1 MDNIS
6 ELQKELQ
13 EIEKRRAAYKNGG
26 FNIFRYMF
34 NWHNEKYL
42 HSSFIGMMISYKKEY
57 LQYFID
63 EIFGEDKER
72 ADIFKNSNCVIYPN
86 KDEHREECNI
96 DLLILSEDES
106 HAIIIE
112 NKLFAQDRFVNGK
125 PQLYGYTD
133 RLAQKYK
140 SKLQEKNITQV
151 YLSIRGGL
159 PSNLKDSAHI
169 KCISY
174 EKHIKNWCSKCIGVC
189 ESIGD
194 GHFVKDVF
202 VQYLNVLEEN
212 INDTQTTNRLIDIIK
227 KDPESAYELYTNEV
241 QGSLNKVF
249 EKEMNHIKWTV
260 IEKTMSGTMAMMKK
274 EWPEIRFA
282 IKPGKEEDYKEIL
295 TVSDRKYHDA
305 ITKIAH
311 RENGYGHIDI
321 LFKIG
326 EKKYCLHN
334 DRNGFAIDTCTID
347 SNLVLSNFEEKRIFY
362 LICDEYREKAIND
375 CSLKIKEIISGQNVH
390 NQSE

>member
-13 EIEKRRAAYKNGG
+13 EIEKRRAAYESDG

-34 NWHNEKYL
+34 NWYNEKYL

-72 ADIFKNSNCVIYPN
+72 ADIFKNSNCEIHPN
-86 KDEHREECNI
+86 KKEHNEKYNI

-112 NKLFAQDRFVNGK
+112 NKLFAQDRYVNGK
-125 PQLYGYTD
+125 TQLYGYTD
-133 RLAQKYK
+133 RLVKKYK
-140 SKLQEKNITQV
+140 SKLQEKNVTQV

-174 EKHIKNWCSKCIGVC
+174 EKHIKDWCSKCIGVC

-212 INDTQTTNRLIDIIK
+212 INDTQTTNRLIEIIK
-227 KDPESAYELYTNEV
+227 KDPESVLKVYADGA
-241 QGSLNKVF
+241 QGSLTEVF
-249 EKEMNHIKWTV
+249 KDEMKHIKWTV
-260 IEKTMSGTMAMMKK
+260 IEKIMSGIMAMMKK

-282 IKPGKEEDYKEIL
+282 IKPGKEEDYKDIL

-311 RENGYGHIDI
+311 GKGGHIDI
-321 LFKIG
+321 FFKIG
-326 EKKYCLHN
+326 RSEHCLHN
-334 DRNGFAIDTCTID
+334 GGKGFAIDTRIIEE
-347 SNLVLSNFEEKRIFY
+347 SIGLSDFTKEKTFR
-362 LICDEYREKAIND
+362 LICDEDREKAIND
-375 CSLKIKEIISGQNVH
+375 CSLKIKEIICGQNMH